1 MGKWQREALA
11 EVFFTL
17 PPLAARAVPFPVG
30 AFGKNTED
38 LAATGREELD
48 A

>member
-1 MGKWQREALA
+1 MGNWQREALT
-11 EVFFTL
+11 EGLFTAS
-17 PPLAARAVPFPVG
+17 PLAARAVPLPVCT
-30 AFGKNTED
+30 FGKNSED